1 MPTPAQSSVE
11 NAVTIVSLP
20 SGRSK
25 LFQVHDSCLLPDGS
39 EQVPAKGTE
48 TPQAFKPQ
56 QGGEFDGRVI

>member
-1 MPTPAQSSVE
+1 MPTPAQGRLE
-11 NAVTIVSLP
+11 NAVTILGLP
-20 SGRSK
+20 SGSSK

-56 QGGEFDGRVI
+56 QGREFDGWVI